1 MKVVMADLA
10 LTQLAN
16 RSVEALT
23 TPEYRRLTIG
33 VQLVRDPGEIFIY
46 PSPHS
51 SCLPNTVVLFYI
63 CPTKIMPS
71 FLKVILPP

>member
-1 MKVVMADLA
+1 VKEARVKVVMADLA

-33 VQLVRDPGEIFIY
+33 VQLVRDPGDIFIY
-46 PSPHS
+46 PSPLFS
-51 SCLPNTVVLFYI
+51 YLYQTVLF
-63 CPTKIMPS
+63 PFSTN
-71 FLKVILPP
+71 

>member
-1 MKVVMADLA
+1 VKEARVKVVMADLA

-33 VQLVRDPGEIFIY
+33 VQLVRDPGDIY
-46 PSPHS
+46 
-51 SCLPNTVVLFYI
+51 LPFTPLILPATWSFYI
-63 CPTKIMPS
+63 FAQPQLCLFSQK
-71 FLKVILPP
+71 

>member
-33 VQLVRDPGEIFIY
+33 VQLVRDPGGFIY
-46 PSPHS
+46 PSPH
-51 SCLPNTVVLFYI
+51 
-63 CPTKIMPS
+63 PTSRTPHA
-71 FLKVILPP
+71 LILPATRFFPFLAN